1 MLGSAREADDDA
13 WPLRPGTFGGYVVTD
28 DPDALHHRAVKAGA
42 EITAGLHETDYGS
55 RDFSARDI
63 EGNHWSFGTYRGAP
77 RRSPD

>member
-1 MLGSAREADDDA
+1 MTRCQRALTTEMAKGHDVSMD
-13 WPLRPGTFGGYVVTD
+13 TTTD
-28 DPDALHHRAVKAGA
+28 DPDALHDRVVKARA

-63 EGNHWSFGTYRGAP
+63 EGNHWSFSTYRGEP